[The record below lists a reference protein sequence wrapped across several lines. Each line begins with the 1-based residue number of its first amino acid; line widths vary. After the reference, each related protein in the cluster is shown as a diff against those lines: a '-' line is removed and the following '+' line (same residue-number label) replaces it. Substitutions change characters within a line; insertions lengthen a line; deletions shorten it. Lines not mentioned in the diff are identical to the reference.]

1 MESLFVLSPLLFGM
15 VIGWLIFYF
24 VRQYE
29 KFNASQLAQTA
40 GVLIGGDVLIF
51 LGFILSKTGNN
62 TFHLWYI
69 LGVSFGFAFHLIYQW
84 IVSMI
89 YTKKF
94 FNYRMRYQL
103 MAGCNISEKEKEEYY
118 LLSRKAV
125 KLNTCFNNWQK
136 NKITEEEFIT
146 YLRTSN
152 ISQDDYCRMTDE
164 NQIEIYLDDDV
175 CTTIQAKEW
184 QKYFK

>member
-1 MESLFVLSPLLFGM
+1 MESLVIFSPLLFGM
-15 VIGWLIFYF
+15 VIGWIIFYF
-24 VRQYE
+24 VRKYE
-29 KFNASQLAQTA
+29 KFNAAQLAQTT

-69 LGVSFGFAFHLIYQW
+69 LGLSCGFILHLIYQG
-84 IVSMI
+84 IISMI

-94 FNYRMRYQL
+94 FNHRTNYHL
-103 MAGCNISEKEKEEYY
+103 MAGCNISEKEKEECYQ
-118 LLSRKAV
+118 LSRKAV

-146 YLRTSN
+146 YLKTSN
-152 ISQDDYCRMTDE
+152 ISQDEYNRMIDE
-164 NQIEIYLDDDV
+164 NQIELYLDDNV
-175 CTTIQAKEW
+175 YTTIQAKQW
-184 QKYFK
+184 QNYFK